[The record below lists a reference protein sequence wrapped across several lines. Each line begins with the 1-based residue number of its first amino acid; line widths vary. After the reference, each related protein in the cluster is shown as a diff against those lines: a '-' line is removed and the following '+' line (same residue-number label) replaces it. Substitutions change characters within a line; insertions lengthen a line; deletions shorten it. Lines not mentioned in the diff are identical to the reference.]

1 MESEFWALRQILV
14 GPYFGWW
21 WNGGFWDWWGRKDGW
36 SWKEGRIPTNE
47 ERKYWVKLGV
57 GITGIE
63 KETISE
69 INESRT
75 EGVYSELG
83 LP

>member
-1 MESEFWALRQILV
+1 
-14 GPYFGWW
+14 
-21 WNGGFWDWWGRKDGW
+21 
-36 SWKEGRIPTNE
+36 
-47 ERKYWVKLGV
+47 LGV

>member
-1 MESEFWALRQILV
+1 M
-14 GPYFGWW
+14 
-21 WNGGFWDWWGRKDGW
+21 
-36 SWKEGRIPTNE
+36 
-47 ERKYWVKLGV
+47 

-63 KETISE
+63 KETTSEISE
-69 INESRT
+69 SRI